1 MTLSR
6 PTLFIGCSSESLPI
20 AKALQIALQD
30 SPSPSVEV
38 RIWHQDMVRA
48 GRFVLEELEDIAR
61 GFHFAA
67 FIWAGDDATLSR
79 GDSHRSARDNV
90 VLETGLFLG
99 VLGRQR
105 TFILIPSDTGVRI
118 PSDLH
123 GLTCLPYS
131 KPSDGNWVAALGAPA
146 TKIQGL
152 ISDLGLRKLSDSL
165 DAAPRVFSD
174 LDSAMD
180 SMRADAFRSTGIR
193 ILANRGLVFLGTD
206 ESVIPLHEAKRFESL
221 KKLRLILL
229 GPKSRWIHQGL
240 VQLRAYESLEAFLKS
255 LRSGHE
261 VVELALSRF
270 NTLRGTP
277 VNSAVRY
284 HREEPT
290 FRMLITDDAAYVSSY
305 AEHPS
310 RTARYLPVYRFP
322 HVVGSLYASYK
333 RYFNDIW
340 HNKSFPGAYELQK
353 IDLETSA
360 GGIVTVESDGDTRYL
375 LLQRNDG
382 FWVLPKGHRRAD
394 GEDIRQTAKREVSEE
409 TGIPEEALTI
419 NRYLGE
425 YTFDE
430 GTEEFGEQKVVHL
443 FHMTV
448 SPEVARKARPV
459 DHAAAEWFSASGN
472 LPAMR
477 YSYQKSF
484 LHELLSALGQEGG
497 EPR

>member
-1 MTLSR
+1 MKVSR
-6 PTLFIGCSSESLPI
+6 PTLFVGCSSESLPI
-20 AKALQIALQD
+20 AEALQD
-30 SPSPSVEV
+30 ALSPSVEV
-38 RIWHQDMVRA
+38 RPWSQGLFRA
-48 GRFVLEELEDIAR
+48 GRLVLEELEEVVKR
-61 GFHFAA
+61 SHFAA
-67 FIWAGDDATLSR
+67 FVWAGDDATLSR
-79 GDSHRSARDNV
+79 GDSHSSARDNV

-105 TFILIPSDTGVRI
+105 IFILVPDTGVRI
-118 PSDLH
+118 PSDLD
-123 GLTCLPYS
+123 GLIYLAYS
-131 KPSDGNWVAALGAPA
+131 EPSDGNWVAALGPAARNIKKLMSELGPRQSSDEPMDTAP
-146 TKIQGL
+146 K
-152 ISDLGLRKLSDSL
+152 
-165 DAAPRVFSD
+165 VFSD

-180 SMRADAFRSTGIR
+180 SMRADAMRSTGIR

-221 KKLRLILL
+221 RKLRLILL
-229 GPKSRWIHQGL
+229 GPKSRWIHEGL
-240 VQLRAYESLEAFLKS
+240 VQLRAHESLETFLKS

-270 NTLRGTP
+270 NKLRGAP
-277 VNSAVRY
+277 VSSAVRY
-284 HREEPT
+284 HRGEPT

-322 HVVGSLYASYK
+322 HAVGSLYASYK
-333 RYFNDIW
+333 RYFNDLW
-340 HNKSFPGAYELQK
+340 HNQSSSGAYELQNV
-353 IDLETSA
+353 DLKTSA
-360 GGIVTVESDGDTRYL
+360 GGIVTVQSGGDLRYL

-394 GEDIRQTAKREVSEE
+394 GEDIKQTAQREVSEE

-419 NRYLGE
+419 SRYLGE

-430 GTEEFGEQKVVHL
+430 GTEEFGERKVIHL

-448 SPEVARKARPV
+448 GPEVAHKARPV

-484 LHELLSALGQEGG
+484 LHELLSALGQKGSEA
-497 EPR
+497 R